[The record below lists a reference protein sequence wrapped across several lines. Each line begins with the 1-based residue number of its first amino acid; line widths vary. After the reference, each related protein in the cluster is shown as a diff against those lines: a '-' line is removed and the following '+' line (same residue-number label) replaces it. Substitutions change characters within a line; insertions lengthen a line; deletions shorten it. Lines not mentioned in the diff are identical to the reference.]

1 MDTSSQRRLE
11 VFSQWLKALPPDVKG
26 LASVLS
32 QREPESVRIA
42 VVSALVYLT
51 RNLDLIPDGIEG
63 IGYLDDA
70 FVLRTAS
77 AVAVEAVGVGAPT
90 VIRRLAR
97 DNDLVQEFLGSDYGR
112 FRTYVIGLRDH
123 VAKGRTAVQIAASD
137 DLSKALVSESNDWC
151 AEYKE
156 SPLKKDPAELDR
168 LQMFLKSKL
177 SLVRG

>member
-1 MDTSSQRRLE
+1 MDQSSQRRLE
-11 VFSQWLKALPPDVKG
+11 VFTQWLKALPADVKA
-26 LASVLS
+26 LASILAL
-32 QREPESVRIA
+32 REPEPVRVA

-77 AVAVEAVGVGAPT
+77 ALAVESVGVGAPT
-90 VIRRLAR
+90 AIRRLAR
-97 DNDLVQEFLGSDYGR
+97 DNDLVQEFLGSDYAR
-112 FRTYVIGLRDH
+112 FRTYVVGLRDH

-137 DLSKALVSESNDWC
+137 ELAKAIVAEANDWC
-151 AEYKE
+151 GEYKE

-168 LQMFLKSKL
+168 LQMFMKSKL

>member
-1 MDTSSQRRLE
+1 MENSSLRRIE
-11 VFSQWLKALPPDVKG
+11 VFSQWLKALPADVKA
-26 LASVLS
+26 LAAVLG
-32 QREPESVRIA
+32 QREPEAVRVA

-77 AVAVEAVGVGAPT
+77 AIAVEGVGVGAPT
-90 VIRRLAR
+90 AIRRLAR
-97 DNDLVQEFLGSDYGR
+97 DNDLVQEFLGTDYAR
-112 FRTYVIGLRDH
+112 FRTYVVNLRDH

-137 DLSKALVSESNDWC
+137 DLARAIAVEANDWC

-156 SPLKKDPAELDR
+156 SPLKKDPVELER